1 MEEVP
6 IITSTETTILAA
18 LSTLPPPQLSHLTH
32 LISSLSHRHR
42 CRLSSLLSSP
52 TLFSLT
58 LHHLHSLSLPQKSLL
73 VARHLLSSLSLL
85 THSLQPTTT
94 PPPPPATANLRHLDS
109 ALLLLLLCEIR
120 QHDPQSLSS
129 TPLPGWRSTLTNYVS
144 DTILTISTI
153 PMSPNEI
160 VIHYIE
166 TIAKCRRFVGVMGC
180 GGGKAGREVAA
191 SVAAVVALP
200 SVSGVVGRECVICKE
215 DMREGR
221 DVCELPCDHLFHWIC
236 ILPWLKKRNTCP
248 CCRYRLPTDDVYGE
262 IERLWEVVVKVG
274 CGGGA
279 GSNLGL

>member
-18 LSTLPPPQLSHLTH
+18 LSTLRPPQLSHLTH
-32 LISSLSHRHR
+32 LISSLSRHHRH
-42 CRLSSLLSSP
+42 RLSSLLSSP

-85 THSLQPTTT
+85 AHSLHPTTT
-94 PPPPPATANLRHLDS
+94 ATPSLPATANLRHLDS

-120 QHDPQSLSS
+120 QHEPQSLSS
-129 TPLPGWRSTLTNYVS
+129 TPLSNWRSILTNYIS

-180 GGGKAGREVAA
+180 GGGKEGREVAA

-262 IERLWEVVVKVG
+262 IERLWEEVVKV
-274 CGGGA
+274 GGA